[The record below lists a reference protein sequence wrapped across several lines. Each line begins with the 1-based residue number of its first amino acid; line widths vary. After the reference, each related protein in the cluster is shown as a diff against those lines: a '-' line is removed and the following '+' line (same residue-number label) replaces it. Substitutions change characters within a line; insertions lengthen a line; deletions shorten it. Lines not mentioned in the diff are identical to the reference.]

1 MLLISILLWIRN
13 PPPSGSDAPASI
25 SLESPFQLS
34 AALKFGLV
42 FLALNVI
49 GGLAQRNFGSGSFY
63 FVSIAGGLL
72 SSASSIAS
80 AATLISHHQ
89 ISASTGVNGVVLSSL
104 TSILINIPL
113 MRSITK
119 EAAFRRRVN
128 FALVTVA
135 ITGLIGA
142 GLNVLMFD
150 LIPKVLARA

>member
-1 MLLISILLWIRN
+1 
-13 PPPSGSDAPASI
+13 
-25 SLESPFQLS
+25 SPFQLS

-42 FLALNVI
+42 FLSLNVV

-80 AATLISHHQ
+80 AANLISHHE

-119 EAAFRRRVN
+119 DAAFRRKVN
-128 FALVTVA
+128 FALVAVA
-135 ITGLIGA
+135 VTGLLGV
-142 GLNVLMFD
+142 GLNALIFD
-150 LIPKVLARA
+150 WIPGFLSKG

>member
-1 MLLISILLWIRN
+1 
-13 PPPSGSDAPASI
+13 
-25 SLESPFQLS
+25 
-34 AALKFGLV
+34 
-42 FLALNVI
+42 LNVI

-80 AATLISHHQ
+80 AATLISHHE